1 MQDLEF
7 VFRTEEI
14 KKLLDAGS
22 EFIVIK
28 TQLES
33 AVLQDGSKACV
44 LQVKAKAVNR
54 GRKGQERSIGLKS
67 IEVNG
72 CPKPPCTTDDDEDN
86 QP

>member
-14 KKLLDAGS
+14 KKLLDTGS
-22 EFIVIK
+22 EFIVIQ

-33 AVLQDGSKACV
+33 AVLQDGRKACV

-54 GRKGQERSIGLKS
+54 GRKGQERSIGLKA
-67 IEVNG
+67 IEVKG
-72 CPKPPCTTDDDEDN
+72 CPKPPCSTDDEEED
-86 QP
+86 QL